1 MKITNFQHTGLDKIE
16 CWIKRNQIKEIDEHT
31 LREALAT
38 VNIFFIAEGITRIQ
52 SMLLCELKASYI
64 QQSQRYVTMDGEVF
78 TLPQLE
84 DKDNRVGNELVK
96 RSLELYAKMS
106 ELRQWDIK
114 GRPQLEN
121 YVHGI
126 PIEDARYVLPLC
138 AKTNMCVTM
147 SGDKLYQLYCLINS
161 NSYDT
166 IFSDFKHELNRWIPA
181 KLIGLLPGKW
191 DNHKN
196 KKLIRDLYLDD
207 LQKIN
212 PDNNLVL
219 LNAFKNLELQA
230 GLGALTST
238 QSSTSAEILT
248 KWGNEATDK
257 ARDVVD
263 RVLGYG
269 HESIAEQARTTFG
282 MMLSLTAYHQ
292 QVRHRLPESY
302 REELLELI
310 LDRDRPVLIPRSI
323 SQAGFYEDFLGLTKE
338 IKEYRLYIYEKYGE
352 EKALPFL
359 LNCDQLKMI
368 ISTNARIDVKML
380 SERTCMNAQW
390 EIRELAIKKLKS
402 LRGMSHILYEKAL
415 PACVISKCKEGKL
428 SCGKHQ
434 EVKKLFTRR

>member
-1 MKITNFQHTGLDKIE
+1 
-16 CWIKRNQIKEIDEHT
+16 
-31 LREALAT
+31 
-38 VNIFFIAEGITRIQ
+38 
-52 SMLLCELKASYI
+52 MLLCELKASYI

-84 DKDNRVGNELVK
+84 DKDNQFGNELVK

-106 ELRQWDIK
+106 ELRQGDIK
-114 GRPQLEN
+114 GRPKLEN
-121 YVHGI
+121 YIYRI
-126 PIEDARYVLPLC
+126 PIEDARYILPLC
-138 AKTNMCVTM
+138 TKTNMCVTM
-147 SGDKLYQLYCLINS
+147 SGDKLYQLYYLVN
-161 NSYDT
+161 NYDT
-166 IFSDFKHELNRWIPA
+166 IFSDFKLELNRCIPA
-181 KLIGLLPGKW
+181 ELVGLLPRKW
-191 DNHKN
+191 DNNKN

-212 PDNNLVL
+212 PENNLVL
-219 LNAFKNLELQA
+219 LNAFENLELQA

-238 QSSTSAEILT
+238 RSSTPSEILT
-248 KWGNEATDK
+248 KWGNEAATK

-323 SQAGFYEDFLGLTKE
+323 SQSGFYEEFLGLTKE
-338 IKEYRLYIYEKYGE
+338 FKEYRLYIYKKYGE

-368 ISTNARIDVKML
+368 ISTNARIDAKML

-402 LRGMSHILYEKAL
+402 LREMSHILYEKAL
-415 PACVISKCKEGKL
+415 PACIISKCKEGNL
-428 SCGKHQ
+428 TCGNHH
-434 EVKKLFTRR
+434 EVKKLFTRG